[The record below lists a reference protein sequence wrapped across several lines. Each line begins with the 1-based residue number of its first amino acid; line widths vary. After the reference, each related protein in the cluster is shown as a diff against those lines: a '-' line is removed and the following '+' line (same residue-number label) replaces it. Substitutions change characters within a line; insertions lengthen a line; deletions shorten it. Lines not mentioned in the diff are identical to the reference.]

1 MIADHPDVI
10 RWVEERI
17 GTKFVTPHTSI
28 GFLRADGLLGSAF
41 VFDNYTGP
49 NINISV
55 AATPGGI
62 TRQAL
67 RTVCTYAFEQN
78 KCRRITS
85 LVAHDNAASLSLTRR
100 LGMIEEG
107 RLLDYFPDA
116 DAVIMRM
123 TRDECRWI

>member
-1 MIADHPDVI
+1 MLADDPRVVA
-10 RWVEERI
+10 WVEERI
-17 GTKFVTPHTSI
+17 GTNFVTPHTSM
-28 GFLRADGLLGSAF
+28 GFLRPDGLLGSAF
-41 VFDNYTGP
+41 VFDNFTGP

-62 TRQAL
+62 TRAAL
-67 RTVCTYAFEQN
+67 RTVCTYAFKQN

-85 LVAHDNAASLSLTRR
+85 LVAHDNEPSLSLTKR
-100 LGMIEEG
+100 LGMTEEG
-107 RLLDYFPDA
+107 RLKDYFPEA